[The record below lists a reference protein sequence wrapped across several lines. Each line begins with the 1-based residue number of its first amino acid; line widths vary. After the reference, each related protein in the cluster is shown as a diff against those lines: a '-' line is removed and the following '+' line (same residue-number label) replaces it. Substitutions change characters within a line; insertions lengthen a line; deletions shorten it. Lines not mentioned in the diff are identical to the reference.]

1 MSNKTPHSPVLGPRR
16 VLPARPLPTVLSLL
30 PYNTGKVRIGE
41 NFVPMHPVPMPDR
54 DMYQLQTALL
64 ATTHKSVP
72 VPRSTRLA
80 SFFSNFF
87 FGAHHG

>member
-1 MSNKTPHSPVLGPRR
+1 MSNKTPHSPVLGPRQAP
-16 VLPARPLPTVLSLL
+16 LNLPLPTALSLL

-41 NFVPMHPVPMPDR
+41 NFVPIRPVPMPDR

-64 ATTHKSVP
+64 AATHKSVR
-72 VPRSTRLA
+72 VPRSARLVH
-80 SFFSNFF
+80 FLNNLI

>member
-1 MSNKTPHSPVLGPRR
+1 MSNKTSHSPVLGPRR
-16 VLPARPLPTVLSLL
+16 AFPARPLPTVLSLL

-64 ATTHKSVP
+64 AATHKSVP
-72 VPRSTRLA
+72 VPRSARLA
-80 SFFSNFF
+80 SFFSTLL